1 MVGSLDV
8 TGSLRSLMG
17 FTDADTVTVV
27 RDSMYNLLAL
37 RWSLSVNRKV
47 NCQIIVSTRAS
58 PVPTRMVW
66 F

>member
-1 MVGSLDV
+1 
-8 TGSLRSLMG
+8 MG